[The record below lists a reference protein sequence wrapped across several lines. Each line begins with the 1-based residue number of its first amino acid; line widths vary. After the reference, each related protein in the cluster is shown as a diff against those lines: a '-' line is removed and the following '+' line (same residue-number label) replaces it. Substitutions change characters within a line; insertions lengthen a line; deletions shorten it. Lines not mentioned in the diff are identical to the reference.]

1 MTAHSASQICT
12 ILIQE
17 MYVYEHLKKNQPADA
32 TPDMHLASDNQ
43 HRQKSK
49 SFN

>member
-1 MTAHSASQICT
+1 MASCSAPQMCT

-32 TPDMHLASDNQ
+32 TPDMYLASDNQ
-43 HRQKSK
+43 QR
-49 SFN
+49 